1 MLVDEYHWH
10 TKSQV
15 IKQHRIAT
23 DRNPFH
29 PRLRVVRPSV
39 RTGLCSRPLVH
50 PSVRPHPSVQPSVR
64 SSNRPS
70 VLTRPS
76 SRPAVRSRPDPSRP
90 VRTRLIRPGPS
101 GPSGR
106 PSSIRHRQQSRA
118 AALGCLRP
126 TKSKTE
132 AGVYKVLELYAS
144 TDALKAHG
152 GTDYFKAAGA
162 AMGPFMAGAP
172 VIEYLDAVE

>member
-1 MLVDEYHWH
+1 M
-10 TKSQV
+10 
-15 IKQHRIAT
+15 IG
-23 DRNPFH
+23 
-29 PRLRVVRPSV
+29 VVAI
-39 RTGLCSRPLVH
+39 LK
-50 PSVRPHPSVQPSVR
+50 VQPDKASDFEKVF
-64 SSNRPS
+64 
-70 VLTRPS
+70 L
-76 SRPAVRSRPDPSRP
+76 D
-90 VRTRLIRPGPS
+90 L
-101 GPSGR
+101 
-106 PSSIRHRQQSRA
+106 A
-118 AALGCLRP
+118 AKVKANESGCLMYQL

>member
-1 MLVDEYHWH
+1 MIGV
-10 TKSQV
+10 V
-15 IKQHRIAT
+15 AT
-23 DRNPFH
+23 PK
-29 PRLRVVRPSV
+29 
-39 RTGLCSRPLVH
+39 
-50 PSVRPHPSVQPSVR
+50 VQPDKASDFEKVF
-64 SSNRPS
+64 
-70 VLTRPS
+70 L
-76 SRPAVRSRPDPSRP
+76 D
-90 VRTRLIRPGPS
+90 L
-101 GPSGR
+101 
-106 PSSIRHRQQSRA
+106 A
-118 AALGCLRP
+118 AKVKANESGCLMYQL